1 MLFTPVQSPK
11 AVSDAYAIPYNALPY
26 CNGATVKPAQVKNH
40 LTSGQLDLYAGE
52 A

>member
-11 AVSDAYAIPYNALPY
+11 AVSDAYALRY
-26 CNGATVKPAQVKNH
+26 CNSATVEPAQVKNH